1 MTYPK
6 AAAAALDSMSR
17 VESGPD
23 PNGVPRVWTLLS
35 VLMPLYNERRTLRAI
50 VRRVLDSPVTIPL
63 ELIIVDDS
71 STDGSADLLRELA
84 ANEPRIRAIFHD
96 RNQGK
101 GGAIR
106 TAIRHMTG
114 DIAIIQDA
122 DLEYDP
128 ADIARVIQPILDG
141 RADAVFGSRF
151 LSSEYRRVLYFWH
164 TLGNGV
170 LTWFN
175 NLICDINLTDME
187 TCYKAVRADILR
199 QIPLKCEG
207 FAIEPELTVRLAQWG
222 IRLYEVPD

>member
-1 MTYPK
+1 
-6 AAAAALDSMSR
+6 
-17 VESGPD
+17 
-23 PNGVPRVWTLLS
+23 
-35 VLMPLYNERRTLRAI
+35 
-50 VRRVLDSPVTIPL
+50 
-63 ELIIVDDS
+63 
-71 STDGSADLLRELA
+71 
-84 ANEPRIRAIFHD
+84 
-96 RNQGK
+96 
-101 GGAIR
+101 
-106 TAIRHMTG
+106 MTG

-207 FAIEPELTVRLAQWG
+207 FAISPS
-222 IRLYEVPD
+222 